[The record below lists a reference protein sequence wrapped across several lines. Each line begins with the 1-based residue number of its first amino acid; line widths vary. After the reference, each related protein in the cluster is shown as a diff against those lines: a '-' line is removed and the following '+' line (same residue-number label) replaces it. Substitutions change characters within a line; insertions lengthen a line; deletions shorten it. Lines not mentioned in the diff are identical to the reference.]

1 LIEHILF
8 LEGIPNLQRLNQVQI
23 GETVVEQ
30 LNLDLRLEQDAVGV
44 LTEAIAHTV
53 AVGDFNTRGR
63 LERMVHGEEE
73 HTEWIETQLDT
84 IKRVGVENYLSQQ
97 IRKE

>member
-1 LIEHILF
+1 
-8 LEGIPNLQRLNQVQI
+8 VA
-23 GETVVEQ
+23 EQ
-30 LNLDLRLEQDAVGV
+30 FNLDLRLEQDAVAV

-53 AVGDFNTRGR
+53 KVGDFNTRGK

-73 HTEWIETQLDT
+73 HIDWIETQLDA
-84 IKRVGVENYLSQQ
+84 IKRVGIENYLSQQ